1 MKDVPVGQP
10 PNDPPMYTP
19 YSNPNVINGEYNED
33 DDYYEDEIY
42 QQMTMNQAKFYQ
54 LAYY

>member
-10 PNDPPMYTP
+10 PEDPPMYTP
-19 YSNPNVINGEYNED
+19 YSNPNVLNGEYNED

-42 QQMTMNQAKFYQ
+42 
-54 LAYY
+54 